1 MQSAPARVAVVE
13 DEPTLR
19 ETVGAAL
26 RSAGYLVKTWADG
39 NDEPALSVFAPDLVI
54 LDVMLP
60 GVDGFTLGRRIRDRR
75 DVAVLYLTARE
86 AVEDRLMGFSLGAD
100 DYVVK
105 PVMME
110 ELLARVRAV
119 LRRAGKAQGGA
130 VSVGNLV
137 VDEDAAAVTYAGNPV
152 ELTAMEL
159 RLLAYLARNRGRT
172 HSKVQL
178 LTQVWG
184 YDAYD
189 PNLVEVHMSALR
201 RKLEAHGP
209 RMIQT
214 VRGVGYRLA
223 PPVKE

>member
-1 MQSAPARVAVVE
+1 MSGAPARIAVVE

-19 ETVGAAL
+19 ETVGTAL

-39 NDEPALSVFAPDLVI
+39 RDEQALSVFAADLVI

-60 GVDGFTLGRRIRDRR
+60 GVDGFTLGRRMLDRR
-75 DVAVLYLTARE
+75 DVAVLYLTARG
-86 AVEDRLMGFSLGAD
+86 AVEDRLLGFSLGAD

-119 LRRAGKAQGGA
+119 LRRAGKAQSAA
-130 VSVGNLV
+130 VSVGDLV
-137 VDEDAAAVTYAGNPV
+137 VDEDAAAVTYGGEPV

-159 RLLAYLARNRGRT
+159 RLLSYLARHRGRT
-172 HSKVQL
+172 HSKLQL

-209 RMIQT
+209 RMIHT

-223 PPVKE
+223 PPVRQ